1 MKKSR
6 FAKIIGILLIL
17 FLCYLGI
24 SPFIELAGKRAASVT
39 AAAPIAFYVVIR
51 MAMFG
56 ILAAAVFC
64 RIFLPDIADSM
75 VDFLLYPRKLLK
87 KPAPLISPVQGLI
100 RQGKYELALAQLDRL
115 LEERPDCALLW
126 LTRFELLA
134 DCMKQPAAAMQT
146 AEAYFSRNGRE
157 FAPQNMQLLI
167 RYRELTHRSDTLPL
181 SDAMIA
187 TELKKHARCY
197 SGRERRQ
204 LRELLQQSSESD
216 IA

>member
-39 AAAPIAFYVVIR
+39 AAAPLAFYVVIR

-75 VDFLLYPRKLLK
+75 VDFLLYPRRLLK

-126 LTRFELLA
+126 LTRLELLA

-167 RYRELTHRSDTLPL
+167 RYRELTHRSGTLPL

>member
-75 VDFLLYPRKLLK
+75 VNFLLYPRRLLK

-126 LTRFELLA
+126 LTRLELLA

-167 RYRELTHRSDTLPL
+167 RYRELTHRSGTLPL

>member
-75 VDFLLYPRKLLK
+75 VDFLLYPRKLMK

-167 RYRELTHRSDTLPL
+167 RYRELTHRSGTLPL

>member
-24 SPFIELAGKRAASVT
+24 SPCIELAGKRAASVT
-39 AAAPIAFYVVIR
+39 AAAPIACYVVIR

-167 RYRELTHRSDTLPL
+167 RYRELTHRSGTLP
-181 SDAMIA
+181 
-187 TELKKHARCY
+187 H

>member
-115 LEERPDCALLW
+115 LEECPDCALLW
-126 LTRFELLA
+126 LTRLELLA

-167 RYRELTHRSDTLPL
+167 RYRELTHRSGTLPL

>member
-157 FAPQNMQLLI
+157 FAAQNMQLLI
-167 RYRELTHRSDTLPL
+167 RYRELTHRSGTLPL

>member
-1 MKKSR
+1 MKTNW
-6 FAKIIGILLIL
+6 FIKIIGILLIL
-17 FLCYLGI
+17 FLCYLAVRPFAAI
-24 SPFIELAGKRAASVT
+24 SGKEGSLLSGFPAAFSTVMQMAFFGVLAG
-39 AAAPIAFYVVIR
+39 IAF
-51 MAMFG
+51 
-56 ILAAAVFC
+56 C
-64 RIFLPDIADSM
+64 RLFLPGIADNLT
-75 VDFLLYPRKLLK
+75 DFLLYPRRLLK

-115 LEERPDCALLW
+115 LEECPDCALLW

-167 RYRELTHRSDTLPL
+167 RYRELTHRSGTLPL

-197 SGRERRQ
+197 SGCERRQ

>member
-39 AAAPIAFYVVIR
+39 AAAPLAFYVVIR

-75 VDFLLYPRKLLK
+75 VNFLLYPRRLLK

-126 LTRFELLA
+126 LTRLELLA

-167 RYRELTHRSDTLPL
+167 RYRELTHRSGTLPL

>member
-17 FLCYLGI
+17 FLCYLVI
-24 SPFIELAGKRAASVT
+24 SPFIEMAGKRAASVT

-167 RYRELTHRSDTLPL
+167 RYRELTHRSGTLPL

>member
-100 RQGKYELALAQLDRL
+100 RQGKYELALVQLDRL

-126 LTRFELLA
+126 LTRLELLA

-167 RYRELTHRSDTLPL
+167 RYRELTHRSGTLPL

>member
-1 MKKSR
+1 MKRSW

-39 AAAPIAFYVVIR
+39 AAAPLAFYVVIR

-75 VDFLLYPRKLLK
+75 VNFLLYPRRLLK

-126 LTRFELLA
+126 LTRLELLA

-167 RYRELTHRSDTLPL
+167 RYRELTHRSGTLPL

>member
-75 VDFLLYPRKLLK
+75 VDFLLYPRRLLK

-126 LTRFELLA
+126 LTRLELLA

-146 AEAYFSRNGRE
+146 AEAYFPRNGRE

-167 RYRELTHRSDTLPL
+167 RYRELTHRSGTLPL

>member
-126 LTRFELLA
+126 LTRLELLA

-167 RYRELTHRSDTLPL
+167 RYRELTHRSGTLPL

>member
-64 RIFLPDIADSM
+64 RIFLPGIADSM

-146 AEAYFSRNGRE
+146 SEAYFSRNGR
-157 FAPQNMQLLI
+157 
-167 RYRELTHRSDTLPL
+167 
-181 SDAMIA
+181 
-187 TELKKHARCY
+187 
-197 SGRERRQ
+197 
-204 LRELLQQSSESD
+204 
-216 IA
+216 

>member
-167 RYRELTHRSDTLPL
+167 RYRELTHRSGTLPL

-187 TELKKHARCY
+187 TELKTHARCY

>member
-1 MKKSR
+1 MKRSW

-24 SPFIELAGKRAASVT
+24 SPFIELAGKRATSVT
-39 AAAPIAFYVVIR
+39 AAAPLAFYVVIR

-64 RIFLPDIADSM
+64 RIFLPGIADSM

-126 LTRFELLA
+126 LTRLELLA

-146 AEAYFSRNGRE
+146 AEACFARNDRE

-167 RYRELTHRSDTLPL
+167 RYRELAHRSGALPL

-187 TELKKHARCY
+187 AELKKHPRCY

-204 LRELLQQSSESD
+204 LRELLQQSSDPD
-216 IA
+216 IT

>member
-1 MKKSR
+1 MKTSWFR
-6 FAKIIGILLIL
+6 KIIGILLIL
-17 FLCYLGI
+17 FLCYLAIRPFAGI
-24 SPFIELAGKRAASVT
+24 SGKEGSLLSGFPAAFSTVMQMTFFGVLAGIT
-39 AAAPIAFYVVIR
+39 
-51 MAMFG
+51 
-56 ILAAAVFC
+56 FC
-64 RIFLPDIADSM
+64 HIFLPDIANGFT
-75 VDFLLYPRKLLK
+75 DFLLYPREFLK
-87 KPAPLISPVQGLI
+87 KPAPLISRIQGLI
-100 RQGKYELALAQLDRL
+100 RQGKYEQALLWLDWQ

-146 AEAYFSRNGRE
+146 AEAYFARSDRE
-157 FAPQNMQLLI
+157 FAPGNMQLLI
-167 RYRELTHRSDTLPL
+167 RYREFAYRNGALPL
-181 SDAMIA
+181 SNAMIA

>member
-75 VDFLLYPRKLLK
+75 VDFLLYPRRLLK

-126 LTRFELLA
+126 LTRLELLA

-167 RYRELTHRSDTLPL
+167 RYRELTHRSGTLPL

>member
-39 AAAPIAFYVVIR
+39 AAAPIAFYVMIR

-75 VDFLLYPRKLLK
+75 VDFLLYPRRLLK

-126 LTRFELLA
+126 LTRLELLA

-167 RYRELTHRSDTLPL
+167 RYRELTHRSGTLPL

>member
-64 RIFLPDIADSM
+64 RIFLPGIADSM

-167 RYRELTHRSDTLPL
+167 RYRELTHRSGTLPL

>member
-1 MKKSR
+1 MKR
-6 FAKIIGILLIL
+6 NWFTKIIGILLIL

-24 SPFIELAGKRAASVT
+24 SPFLELAGKQASSVT
-39 AAAPIAFYVVIR
+39 VAAPIAFYVVIR
-51 MAMFG
+51 MAFFG

-64 RIFLPDIADSM
+64 RLFLPGIADSM

-126 LTRFELLA
+126 LTRLELLA

-146 AEAYFSRNGRE
+146 AEACFARSDRE

-167 RYRELTHRSDTLPL
+167 RYRELAHRSGVLPL

-187 TELKKHARCY
+187 AELKKHPRCY

-204 LRELLQQSSESD
+204 LRELLQSPDPD

>member
-87 KPAPLISPVQGLI
+87 KPAPNFMNSSWRASKTFSSREGTTRCLW
-100 RQGKYELALAQLDRL
+100 
-115 LEERPDCALLW
+115 RP
-126 LTRFELLA
+126 
-134 DCMKQPAAAMQT
+134 
-146 AEAYFSRNGRE
+146 
-157 FAPQNMQLLI
+157 
-167 RYRELTHRSDTLPL
+167 
-181 SDAMIA
+181 
-187 TELKKHARCY
+187 
-197 SGRERRQ
+197 
-204 LRELLQQSSESD
+204 
-216 IA
+216 

>member
-75 VDFLLYPRKLLK
+75 VDFLLYPRRLLK

-126 LTRFELLA
+126 LTRLELLA

-167 RYRELTHRSDTLPL
+167 RYRELTHRSGTLPL
-181 SDAMIA
+181 SDAMTA

>member
-134 DCMKQPAAAMQT
+134 DCMKQPATAMQT

-167 RYRELTHRSDTLPL
+167 RYRELTHRSGTLPL

>member
-75 VDFLLYPRKLLK
+75 VDFLLYPRRLLK

-126 LTRFELLA
+126 LTRLELLA

-146 AEAYFSRNGRE
+146 AEAYFSRHGRE

-167 RYRELTHRSDTLPL
+167 RYRELTHRSGTLPL

>member
-64 RIFLPDIADSM
+64 RIFLPGIADSM

-115 LEERPDCALLW
+115 LEECPDCALLW

-146 AEAYFSRNGRE
+146 AEAYFARSDRE
-157 FAPQNMQLLI
+157 FAPGNMQLLI
-167 RYRELTHRSDTLPL
+167 RYREFAYRNGALPL
-181 SDAMIA
+181 SNAMIA